1 MFYARGIQDELL
13 EYVED
18 QIKSAEMRK
27 EPTYTSYLGIMKKFI
42 AKATKNP
49 RKNYLQIQSFSCHG

>member
-1 MFYARGIQDELL
+1 MFYTKGIQDELL
-13 EYVED
+13 GYVED

-27 EPTYTSYLGIMKKFI
+27 EPTLTNYFGIMKKFN

-49 RKNYLQIQSFSCHG
+49 RKNYLQI